1 MSDVFLSSFFF
12 VFYLFFTH
20 PIKTADTV
28 LIIQKNDYEVH
39 DSSLSF

>member
-1 MSDVFLSSFFF
+1 MSVFFYQVFF
-12 VFYLFFTH
+12 VFYLFLTH